1 MDRAPVRTL
10 KSVEGTSLSPP
21 GAALPVPRAQGSQR
35 LRRARPS
42 SRPSLLPGLVCCVC
56 HRKSQAAGEAKAPE
70 DGTRLLSSTPC
81 RAFSLFR
88 ARGRAEDGGQGGEG
102 LDRL

>member
-1 MDRAPVRTL
+1 MDRALVRTL

-70 DGTRLLSSTPC
+70 EGTRLLSSTPC
-81 RAFSLFR
+81 RAFSSLQGSGTC
-88 ARGRAEDGGQGGEG
+88 RGRGAGRGGS
-102 LDRL
+102 